1 MVYLFWQT
9 SMSPYSGQLDYFVLQ
24 PLVGWPMHMQ
34 PPICPPCFFLVLYH
48 WLPWAWARLHSQ
60 DLFFCAMLFGVLSRK
75 DRYMDKAR
83 LTIHCGLSPTRPLY
97 LLLVFLFEKE
107 ALHLFSMGLA
117 LLDTSSHFLLPLPST
132 TSPSSNGLCC
142 CISLR
147 SLDNSL
153 LRPTSTSLSWTTKVS
168 CRILSKRRR
177 HFFPLLFLKRD
188 GWISLG

>member
-1 MVYLFWQT
+1 
-9 SMSPYSGQLDYFVLQ
+9 
-24 PLVGWPMHMQ
+24 
-34 PPICPPCFFLVLYH
+34 
-48 WLPWAWARLHSQ
+48 
-60 DLFFCAMLFGVLSRK
+60 
-75 DRYMDKAR
+75 MDKAR

-97 LLLVFLFEKE
+97 LLLVFLFGKE

-117 LLDTSSHFLLPLPST
+117 LLDTSSHFLLPPPST

-153 LRPTSTSLSWTTKVS
+153 LRPTSTSLSWTTKVG

-177 HFFPLLFLKRD
+177 HFFPSLFLKRD
-188 GWISLG
+188 GWISLGYGFLEEEEHFLLNTVFVFFDSGSLDCSGS